1 MIGGGA
7 TPTLR
12 VVAEYADRW
21 NMPGGS
27 INDAIA
33 RSAALDRLCAEVG
46 RDPAQMTRSIVL
58 PASYDRPASTRAAI
72 RAALDGGFGH
82 IVFQPGRAVPGSG
95 GPLDRRHP
103 HRPVHRP

>member
-1 MIGGGA
+1 MIRGRA

-27 INDAIA
+27 IDDAIA

-46 RDPAQMTRSIVL
+46 RDPAEITRSIVL

-72 RAALDGGFGH
+72 RAALDGGYGR
-82 IVFQPGRAVPGSG
+82 IISQPGRAVPSTRPAVG
-95 GPLDRRHP
+95 RRHF